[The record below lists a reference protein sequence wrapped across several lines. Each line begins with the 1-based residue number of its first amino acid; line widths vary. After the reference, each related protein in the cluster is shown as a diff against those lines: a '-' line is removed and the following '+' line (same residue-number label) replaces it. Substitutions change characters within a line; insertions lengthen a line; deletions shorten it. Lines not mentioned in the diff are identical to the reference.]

1 MAVLNKYCPLS
12 FQRQI
17 VHASKQQRILSRDY
31 ERWTSVQK
39 HFFTIFG
46 ICAMH
51 LVTFAIQH
59 VYFSIFYYLT
69 LCQIFLLF
77 RNAVFAETNTDI
89 SYMCLSVYTTLNLR
103 IINFF
108 LVFTYVFFL
117 QRKFCYY
124 PKMDKALC
132 TRKALSLKILY
143 LRKERTPEYLR

>member
-39 HFFTIFG
+39 HYFTNFG

-77 RNAVFAETNTDI
+77 RSAVFAEANTDI

-108 LVFTYVFFL
+108 LVFTYVFSYRENFVIIL
-117 QRKFCYY
+117 KWIKHCAHGKHWVLRYY
-124 PKMDKALC
+124 IWERREP
-132 TRKALSLKILY
+132 LSI
-143 LRKERTPEYLR
+143 